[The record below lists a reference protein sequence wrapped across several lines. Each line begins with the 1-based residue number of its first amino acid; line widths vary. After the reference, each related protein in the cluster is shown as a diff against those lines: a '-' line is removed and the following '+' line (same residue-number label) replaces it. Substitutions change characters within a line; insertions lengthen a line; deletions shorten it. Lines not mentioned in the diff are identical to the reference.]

1 MADESELGGSPARFL
16 HTEIQLASTRQTT
29 LQRSVTTVGVG
40 LHTGAQVHLRLS
52 PAPAY
57 TGILFRRMDL
67 DGFEVPAAP
76 QFVAHTNYATTLV
89 RRGVL
94 VGTVE
99 HLLAAFYGCGVDN
112 AVVELDGLEVPI
124 LDGSA
129 AGFVQLIQM
138 AGLIELDA
146 PRQFLRVLK
155 TVEIV
160 EGQRAIS
167 MSPANT
173 FSIECAIDFDHPLI
187 GHQCRAF
194 SVTRDVFMREIAPA
208 RTFGFLQEV
217 ESLRRKGLIRG
228 GSLDNAIVLTPEGLL
243 NEDGLRFPDEFVRHK
258 ILDLLGDVALLGRPV
273 LGHVRAVRSGHR
285 LHNALVAALLRDPQ
299 AWEIVEASER
309 ESVACQ

>member
-1 MADESELGGSPARFL
+1 MIE
-16 HTEIQLASTRQTT
+16 RQTT

-40 LHTGAQVHLRLS
+40 LHTGIQVRLRLC
-52 PAPAY
+52 PVPAY

-76 QFVAHTNYATTLV
+76 QFVAHTSYATTLV

-129 AGFVQLIQM
+129 AGFVQLIQT
-138 AGLIELDA
+138 AGLVELDA

-155 TVEIV
+155 TVEIAERRSV
-160 EGQRAIS
+160 VS
-167 MSPANT
+167 LSPAST
-173 FSIECAIDFDHPLI
+173 FSVECAIDFDHPLI
-187 GHQCRAF
+187 GHQRRAF
-194 SVTRDVFMREIAPA
+194 TVTRDIFIREIAPA
-208 RTFGFLQEV
+208 RTFGFLQEA
-217 ESLRRKGLIRG
+217 ESLRQKGLIRG

-243 NEDGLRFPDEFVRHK
+243 NEGGLRFPDEFVRHK
-258 ILDLLGDVALLGRPV
+258 IVDLLGDVALLGRPV
-273 LGHVRAVRSGHR
+273 LGHIRAVRSGHR
-285 LHNALVAALLRDPQ
+285 LHNALVAALLRDPR
-299 AWEIVEASER
+299 AWELVEASER
-309 ESVACQ
+309 ESVACP